1 MREYASSRREFNKEV
16 GLPTYD
22 SDDSDEEKKP
32 RKKKSYK
39 IGGKTLEERKAE
51 DPMDLTSTRR
61 RLLMPDPNDP
71 LDPANIDK
79 MLEARLKVGEILTQ
93 LSNEFL

>member
-1 MREYASSRREFNKEV
+1 MREYASSRIQFNKEV

-22 SDDSDEEKKP
+22 SDSDEDEKPK
-32 RKKKSYK
+32 KKKSYK
-39 IGGKTLEERKAE
+39 IGSKTLEERQAE

-79 MLEARLKVGEILTQ
+79 MLEARLKVR
-93 LSNEFL
+93 